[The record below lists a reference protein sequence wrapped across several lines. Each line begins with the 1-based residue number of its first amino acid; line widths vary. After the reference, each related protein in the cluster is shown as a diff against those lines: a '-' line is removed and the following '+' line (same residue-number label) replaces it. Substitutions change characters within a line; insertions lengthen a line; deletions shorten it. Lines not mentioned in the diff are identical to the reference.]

1 MYPNRNYLAG
11 LCSGALAALSLA
23 GASAIGW
30 LSSSYTPAS
39 AQASVIYPTQ
49 GYMDGLMTKDQLS
62 LIDTDNDGS
71 VSREEW
77 MAYQGRFFDALD
89 KNKDGFLDADEFF
102 RSASDNV
109 IPFATLGYSHGLMTK
124 PMFGKIDANH
134 DGKISK
140 QEFVDY
146 QMKVF
151 DHMDKQKTQQL
162 NIAEVLAGKP
172 GG

>member
-1 MYPNRNYLAG
+1 MYPNRNYLVG
-11 LCSGALAALSLA
+11 LCSGAIAALLLA

-62 LIDTDNDGS
+62 LIDTDHDGT
-71 VSREEW
+71 VSRDEW

-89 KNKDGFLDADEFF
+89 KNKDGFLDANEFF

-109 IPFATLGYSHGLMTK
+109 IPFATLAYSHGLMTE
-124 PMFGKIDANH
+124 PMFGKIDVNH

-140 QEFVDY
+140 EEFVDY

-151 DHMDKQKTQQL
+151 DHMDKQKKQQL
-162 NIAEVLAGKP
+162 SIAELLAGKT

>member
-1 MYPNRNYLAG
+1 MYTNRRYLAG
-11 LCSGALAALSLA
+11 LCSGALVAFSLA

-30 LSSSYTPAS
+30 LSSGYTPAY

-49 GYMDGLMTKDQLS
+49 GYMDGLMTKDQLNM
-62 LIDTDNDGS
+62 IDSDHDGN

-77 MAYQGRFFDALD
+77 IAYQQRFFDALD
-89 KNKDGFLDADEFF
+89 KNKDGFLTPDEFF
-102 RSASDNV
+102 RTASDNV
-109 IPFATLGYSHGLMTK
+109 IPFATLAYSHGLMTE

-134 DGKISK
+134 DGKLSK

-146 QMKVF
+146 QLIVF
-151 DHMDKQKTQQL
+151 DHMDKQKKQ
-162 NIAEVLAGKP
+162 NPSIADLLAGKP